1 MFRLRSDQGRLREY
15 EDAVVDLVEA
25 NPDQI
30 VWRTA
35 LAAIYRH
42 TDRPH
47 LARPHVEFVGGDRF
61 RRVPTGSSWLIT
73 VAGTGAVAAATGQL
87 DIAGW
92 AYDLSLGFAGQLC
105 QTAQAFERPV
115 DLLLANMAAALGRF
129 DDAEHHC
136 AASLDLC
143 ERAGAP
149 TFTVYTK
156 EAWAEILIARA
167 TTCTGPSGWSPMR
180 STTARGS
187 AWRALVETSQRTL
200 DLLD

>member
-1 MFRLRSDQGRLREY
+1 M
-15 EDAVVDLVEA
+15 
-25 NPDQI
+25 
-30 VWRTA
+30 WRTA
-35 LAAIYRH
+35 LAAIYRQ

-156 EAWAEILIARA
+156 EAWAEILIARGDDPHRA
-167 TTCTGPSGWSPMR
+167 KRMVTDAL
-180 STTARGS
+180 TTARGLGM
-187 AWRALVETSQRTL
+187 ARVVETSQRTL